1 MIARFFLY
9 NCESAVPILTYYLS
23 EARAPRFLPS
33 AREAA
38 RQSFIKSIEFVTS
51 RKNCLII
58 WYLFFLFFGIF
69 FVKICFTID
78 IYEKRN
84 EQLRNCTAR
93 KEFKQCLQQQLK
105 LHHRQ

>member
-58 WYLFFLFFGIF
+58 WYLFFFGIF
-69 FVKICFTID
+69 FC
-78 IYEKRN
+78 
-84 EQLRNCTAR
+84 
-93 KEFKQCLQQQLK
+93 
-105 LHHRQ
+105 